1 MKSDT
6 IEIKDITK
14 TYRTGKDSKKAV
26 DDLSFSIKRGEIF
39 GLVGPNGAGKTTTIK
54 LIVGLLKPDT
64 GTIRIFGT
72 DNQDL
77 ETKKLIGYLPEN
89 PVCLNYLSGK
99 EFLMYV
105 AELYKIES
113 KAIKDKIYELA
124 NTVGITEYMKKRVA
138 TYSKGMIQRLFLA
151 QTLIA
156 NPVLLILD
164 EPTSG
169 LDPLGIIEFRNIL
182 QNLKKEGK
190 TVILC
195 SHYLT
200 ELEKTCDTVAF
211 LKKGKILKTVDI
223 KSIGDNNPQGVIIKL
238 QEHNNSVLKMLHESN
253 YDFQEE
259 NISITIQNIHYE
271 EIPTIVSLINTSG
284 GRIMSITSKSKCLED
299 LFLEYVKE

>member
-1 MKSDT
+1 VKSDT
-6 IEIKDITK
+6 IEINDMTK

-26 DDLSFSIKRGEIF
+26 DDLSCSINRGEIF

-54 LIVGLLKPDT
+54 LIVGLLKQDT
-64 GTIRIFGT
+64 GTISIFGK
-72 DNQDL
+72 DNQDI

-99 EFLMYV
+99 EFLKYV
-105 AELYKIES
+105 GELYKIEP
-113 KAIKDKIYELA
+113 KVLKDKIYEIA
-124 NTVGITEYMKKRVA
+124 NSVGITEYMKKKVS

-156 NPVLLILD
+156 NPELLILD

-211 LKKGKILKTVDI
+211 LKKGKILKTVELI
-223 KSIGDNNPQGVIIKL
+223 KNKSTGL
-238 QEHNNSVLKMLHESN
+238 
-253 YDFQEE
+253 EE
-259 NISITIQNIHYE
+259 
-271 EIPTIVSLINTSG
+271 
-284 GRIMSITSKSKCLED
+284 
-299 LFLEYVKE
+299 LFLEYVGE

>member
-1 MKSDT
+1 MKIDT
-6 IEIKDITK
+6 IEINDIAK
-14 TYRTGKDSKKAV
+14 TYRTGKDSQKAV
-26 DDLSFSIKRGEIF
+26 DELSFSIKRGEIF

-64 GTIRIFGT
+64 GTISIFGA

-99 EFLMYV
+99 EFLKYIG
-105 AELYKIES
+105 ELYKIEP
-113 KAIKDKIYELA
+113 KVLKDKIYEIA
-124 NTVGITEYMKKRVA
+124 NSVGINEYMKKKVT

-156 NPVLLILD
+156 NPELLILD

-211 LKKGKILKTVDI
+211 LKKGKILKTVDMH
-223 KSIGDNNPQGVIIKL
+223 SVGDNNPQGVIIQL
-238 QEHNNSVLKMLHESN
+238 QKDNNSVLKILHEKN

-259 NISITIQNIHYE
+259 NNCISVQNLNYDDIS
-271 EIPTIVSLINTSG
+271 TIVNLINATG
-284 GRIMSITSKSKCLED
+284 GKIVSIKSKTKCL
-299 LFLEYVKE
+299 

>member
-1 MKSDT
+1 MKNKG
-6 IEIKDITK
+6 IEINNLTK
-14 TYRTGKDSKKAV
+14 VYRSGKDSKKAV
-26 DDLSFSIKRGEIF
+26 ANLSCSIKRGEIF

-64 GTIRIFGT
+64 GTISIFGT
-72 DNQDL
+72 DNQDI

-99 EFLMYV
+99 EFLKYV
-105 AELYKIES
+105 GELYKIEP
-113 KAIKDKIYELA
+113 KVLKDKIYEIA
-124 NTVGITEYMKKRVA
+124 NSVGITEYMKKKVT

-156 NPVLLILD
+156 NPELLILD
-164 EPTSG
+164 EPTNG

-200 ELEKTCDTVAF
+200 ELEKICDTVAF
-211 LKKGKILKTVDI
+211 LKEGKIIKTVELI
-223 KSIGDNNPQGVIIKL
+223 K
-238 QEHNNSVLKMLHESN
+238 
-253 YDFQEE
+253 
-259 NISITIQNIHYE
+259 
-271 EIPTIVSLINTSG
+271 
-284 GRIMSITSKSKCLED
+284 SKSKGLEE
-299 LFLEYVKE
+299 LFLEYIKE